1 MTRPRIRLR
10 IGVRGQIRRRV
21 EIEGLDGK
29 IGTGPG
35 TIVVLFIFKGF
46 LIQFCLRGRI
56 EGFI

>member
-1 MTRPRIRLR
+1 M
-10 IGVRGQIRRRV
+10 

-29 IGTGPG
+29 IGTGPE

-46 LIQFCLRGRI
+46 LIKFSLRGRI

>member
-1 MTRPRIRLR
+1 
-10 IGVRGQIRRRV
+10 V
-21 EIEGLDGK
+21 EIEGFDGK

-56 EGFI
+56 KGVLVRVLLL

>member
-1 MTRPRIRLR
+1 MPRIRLR
-10 IGVRGQIRRRV
+10 IREKEGQIRRRV

-46 LIQFCLRGRI
+46 LIQFCLQGRI